1 MSKDQKAITD
11 APGYRAR
18 WPRNCTGCAQYKH
31 IEGDEFKGACAKFE
45 FEVDAEHVCDAWEE
59 RPPEQATNPIPVV
72 VVEPAEAAKS
82 WRASEDAVIS
92 FGKEVKAL
100 GDGRVGGYGVLF
112 GSADRRD
119 LDDTFFTPT
128 TNFGPGDGAGQ
139 ATTMNHCLPM
149 SPELK
154 SFAERLL
161 PPVKTRRD
169 ELGIFAETVLNLA
182 DEYEKLVYDLAA
194 AGKFSWSSGT
204 AQRMIRMGDKGE
216 IKNWPIIEWALTPI
230 PAEPRLGAV
239 SPLKSLAALTVGKPE
254 AQAEAGTGDGAPQS
268 GAVTPT
274 DGATN
279 TGSAHGSG
287 ETQAVKSANT
297 TAGNSPHDEED
308 TMSDEIK
315 ELSKLV
321 TGLTGEVKAMKT
333 KLETEPAQDT
343 AGFAGAK
350 DKPSDT
356 KSINHLRFGKLDEDQ
371 ETVMRQVYDGDYRD
385 LVDKQ
390 VRAFKSYVRRGER
403 GLDRDADMIL
413 KRQLWDIGAVT
424 DMLKSGM
431 TVAEIKAT
439 MVEGIDVLGGYAV
452 PPQTGAN
459 IIQRM
464 AGLTVMRGGG
474 ALVVQTNS
482 NMMQWLKL
490 TGGSS
495 VYVSGLRGAWGTE
508 IQTPAAKN
516 FTIGLLQIPVDTYT
530 YKVAMSTSLVEDAS
544 NIVGIL
550 EKQIADTLAVDED
563 DAFLIGDGANK
574 PRGILPGDANSDSYT
589 EANSGSASTLSWAGL
604 NTLRRA
610 VTSQY
615 RANGRAS
622 LIGNSAT
629 GAIIESLVDG
639 TSRPYVEE
647 LVSGETKVKSAVW
660 RESEAMPD
668 ATTNTFPLIYG
679 DLSGYAIIE
688 RLGLSIQRYNDSY
701 TGVNVVEF
709 HVRRRI
715 GGHVVESWK
724 FAVQKCSV

>member
-1 MSKDQKAITD
+1 
-11 APGYRAR
+11 
-18 WPRNCTGCAQYKH
+18 
-31 IEGDEFKGACAKFE
+31 
-45 FEVDAEHVCDAWEE
+45 
-59 RPPEQATNPIPVV
+59 
-72 VVEPAEAAKS
+72 
-82 WRASEDAVIS
+82 
-92 FGKEVKAL
+92 
-100 GDGRVGGYGVLF
+100 
-112 GSADRRD
+112 
-119 LDDTFFTPT
+119 
-128 TNFGPGDGAGQ
+128 
-139 ATTMNHCLPM
+139 
-149 SPELK
+149 
-154 SFAERLL
+154 
-161 PPVKTRRD
+161 
-169 ELGIFAETVLNLA
+169 
-182 DEYEKLVYDLAA
+182 
-194 AGKFSWSSGT
+194 
-204 AQRMIRMGDKGE
+204 
-216 IKNWPIIEWALTPI
+216 
-230 PAEPRLGAV
+230 
-239 SPLKSLAALTVGKPE
+239 
-254 AQAEAGTGDGAPQS
+254 
-268 GAVTPT
+268 
-274 DGATN
+274 
-279 TGSAHGSG
+279 
-287 ETQAVKSANT
+287 
-297 TAGNSPHDEED
+297 
-308 TMSDEIK
+308 
-315 ELSKLV
+315 
-321 TGLTGEVKAMKT
+321 
-333 KLETEPAQDT
+333 
-343 AGFAGAK
+343 
-350 DKPSDT
+350 
-356 KSINHLRFGKLDEDQ
+356 
-371 ETVMRQVYDGDYRD
+371 
-385 LVDKQ
+385 
-390 VRAFKSYVRRGER
+390 
-403 GLDRDADMIL
+403 
-413 KRQLWDIGAVT
+413 
-424 DMLKSGM
+424 
-431 TVAEIKAT
+431 
-439 MVEGIDVLGGYAV
+439 VLGGYAV